1 MNTYLI
7 NLVDLVILVHH
18 LTVDVKLW
26 QFTDSVDHEQLQP
39 VGVTADLIV
48 GGQGHDVPPHP
59 ARVKK
64 TLSRYQ
70 CYVTSL

>member
-1 MNTYLI
+1 MNSYLV
-7 NLVDLVILVHH
+7 NLVDFVILVHH
-18 LTVDVKLW
+18 LTVDVKLG

-48 GGQGHDVPPHP
+48 GGQCHDVPPHP

>member
-1 MNTYLI
+1 MNSYLV

-26 QFTDSVDHEQLQP
+26 QSTDSVNHKQLQS

-59 ARVKK
+59 ARVNM
-64 TLSRYQ
+64 TLS
-70 CYVTSL
+70 